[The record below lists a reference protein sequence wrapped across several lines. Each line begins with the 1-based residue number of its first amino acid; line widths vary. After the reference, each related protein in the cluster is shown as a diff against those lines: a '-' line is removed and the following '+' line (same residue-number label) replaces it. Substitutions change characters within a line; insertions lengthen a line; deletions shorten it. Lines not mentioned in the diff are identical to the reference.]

1 MGRIKVHLD
10 TDIGGDID
18 DLCALAL
25 LLKWPDVEIT
35 GITTVL
41 EDHGKRAG
49 YACYALA
56 LAGRNDVP
64 VAAGADVRLGCF
76 GREAG
81 LPPESRYWPEPV
93 RPSPGPIEAALCLL
107 KQSIEREAII
117 AGIGPF
123 TNLSLLE
130 RRYPGILRHATLCLM
145 GGSINPTPPT
155 FPAWDHEMDYNV
167 QADSNAARHVL
178 ESAHP
183 TLVPI
188 EVTVQT
194 ALRRSHL
201 PALHE
206 SGPLGQL
213 IARQAEAFAQ
223 DWNDGERYGR
233 TYAGLPHDIINFQHD
248 PLACAVALGW
258 DGVTVESLPLALDR
272 VGDQLRGRIDV
283 GGRLLRVVTRVDQ
296 ARFDTF
302 WLDTVA
308 GRPTPTV

>member
-1 MGRIKVHLD
+1 MNRIKVHLD

-25 LLKWPDVEIT
+25 LLKWPDAEIT

-41 EDHGKRAG
+41 EDDGRRAG
-49 YACYALA
+49 YARYALA
-56 LAGRNDVP
+56 LAGRHDVP
-64 VAAGADVRLGCF
+64 VAAGADVRLGRF
-76 GREAG
+76 GLEAG
-81 LPPESRYWPEPV
+81 LPPEERYWPEPV
-93 RPSPGPIEAALCLL
+93 RPLPGPLEAALDLL
-107 KQSIEREAII
+107 RQSIEREAIVV
-117 AGIGPF
+117 GTGPF

-130 RRYPGILRHATLCLM
+130 RRSPGILGDATLCLM
-145 GGSINPTPPT
+145 GGSIHPPPPA

-167 QADSNAARHVL
+167 QADSSAAKHVL

-201 PALHE
+201 PALQR
-206 SGPLGQL
+206 SGPLGRL
-213 IARQAEAFAQ
+213 IARQAEAFARE
-223 DWNDGERYGR
+223 WRNEERYGR
-233 TYAGLPHDIINFQHD
+233 TCVGLPHDIINFQHD

-258 DGVTVESLPLALDR
+258 DGVTVETLPLALELEGDR
-272 VGDQLRGRIDV
+272 LRERIDV
-283 GGRLLRVVTRVDQ
+283 GGRPLRVVTRVDRG
-296 ARFDTF
+296 RFDAF

-308 GRPTPTV
+308 GRPTPNV